1 MVLDVE
7 AAEIGADEEE
17 DESYFTKYYESE
29 EEQDDPNECSCG
41 RCDTGEDDYNQL
53 MNSLMRLFL
62 ISQNRK

>member
-1 MVLDVE
+1 MVLDEE
-7 AAEIGADEEE
+7 AAEIVADEE

-29 EEQDDPNECSCG
+29 EEQDDPNECTCG
-41 RCDTGEDDYNQL
+41 RCDTGKDGYNQL